1 MVFIL
6 GYLFHPDSDD
16 CYLAFRQ
23 GPCDKGFMI
32 VLGLN
37 KVIPECIKNNCED
50 GSVEIKG
57 KCYPFGESD
66 ICQPRTTK
74 MLGVNT
80 STFIV
85 DCIDKPVFVKNRI
98 DAEDPTTVKP
108 LIPQCPKGSKRF
120 VNGKCK

>member
-1 MVFIL
+1 
-6 GYLFHPDSDD
+6 
-16 CYLAFRQ
+16 
-23 GPCDKGFMI
+23 MI

-57 KCYPFGESD
+57 KCYLFGESD
-66 ICQPRTTK
+66 LCSPKEVK

-80 STFIV
+80 TTFVV

-98 DAEDPTTVKP
+98 GDDDDSITVKP
-108 LIPQCPKGSKRF
+108 LISQCPKGSKRYI
-120 VNGKCK
+120 NRKCK